1 MIDSCSGKMY
11 FVLLLLL
18 ICNLETVLGG
28 CAITPDANGNVVIP
42 AIQTSIANDA
52 FKECSTLKTVA
63 FASDSVLETIG
74 NYSFSSSGLTAI
86 TMPSSVKLID
96 RYAFQYCSS
105 LATVTFP
112 SNSVLETIGSYAF
125 FGTALTAITV
135 PSTVKVIDQKML
147 SVVVLS

>member
-1 MIDSCSGKMY
+1 MIDICSGKMHI
-11 FVLLLLL
+11 LLLL
-18 ICNLETVLGG
+18 ICNLETSLGG
-28 CAITPDANGNVVIP
+28 RPIIQKKNGKVVIP
-42 AIQTSIANDA
+42 ANQTSIADSA
-52 FKECSTLKTVA
+52 FNGCSALKTIA